1 MAPTVISPVA
11 GVEDRVVPPPVCAK
25 FCGVELEV
33 KAKHSLSAFVPLSSW
48 SILMLGTE
56 LPKIYSP
63 SSVLSSLL

>member
-1 MAPTVISPVA
+1 VISPVS
-11 GVEDRVVPPPVCAK
+11 GLEIKVLLPPVCPK